1 MKKITLLAIAMLAFS
16 FTNAQTVKFGVK
28 AGLNIANLS
37 VSNDYPGLTSADT
50 PNTTAKVGFHVGG
63 LVELKITDKFA
74 IQPEL
79 LFSMQGATTKS
90 NTNDGAGFTS
100 KSEDKIN
107 LSYLNVPVMFKYYI
121 VKGFNVEAGP
131 QVGFLMSA
139 KDKSTSSYT
148 ENGTTTSQSSSVD
161 VKNLYKSIDF
171 GFNVGA
177 GYDFTENFFAGI
189 RYNIGLSDVAQAG
202 TVKYQGQDIPSLKY
216 YKEKNNVLSVSVG
229 YKF

>member
-1 MKKITLLAIAMLAFS
+1 MKKITLLAIAALAFS

-28 AGLNIANLS
+28 AGLNVSNLTY
-37 VSNDYPGLTSADT
+37 SNDYVGIANTPTTSA
-50 PNTTAKVGFHVGG
+50 KIGFHVGG
-63 LVELKITDKFA
+63 LVELKLTDKFA

-79 LFSMQGATTKS
+79 LFSMQGATTKL
-90 NTNDGAGFTS
+90 NENDSQGFSST
-100 KSEDKIN
+100 SEDKIN

-131 QVGFLMSA
+131 QVGFLVSA
-139 KDKSTSSYT
+139 KDKLTYN
-148 ENGTTTSQSSSVD
+148 ENDNGTVFNSSTSVD
-161 VKNLYKSIDF
+161 VKSLYKSIDF
-171 GFNVGA
+171 GFNLGA

-202 TVKYQGQDIPSLKY
+202 TVKYQGQDIPTLKY